1 MSDAHFI
8 ETIIGVGILLF
19 AAKLMA
25 ELFLR
30 LKLPI
35 VLGELI
41 AGMVVG
47 PFALGGL
54 EIIDGKQLLQ
64 INDEIRVLGEMGA
77 IVILFMAGLE
87 MTPKEFLKGGKAA
100 FVVGTLGVVIPF
112 FAGLAVFQLFGFD
125 VLQSMLIATA
135 LTATS
140 IAISI
145 QVLNEFGK
153 IKTPEARLIIGA
165 AIVDD
170 ILAIAVL
177 SVVTSMAGSEGGVDD
192 IDITEITIT
201 ILKVLGFFAIMLVVA
216 VVVIP
221 KIITPRLWKAKG
233 SVEGIA
239 TAAFFGAAALAGSIG
254 LSPIVGAFAVGMALS
269 TTKVFE
275 KIENYIGKIG
285 LIFAPL
291 FFAIMLIVAV
301 VVIPKV
307 ITPRIWKAK
316 GSVEGIATAA
326 FFGAAALAGSI
337 GLSPIVGA
345 FAVGMALS
353 TTKVFDKIENYV
365 GKIGLI
371 FAPLFFAII
380 GAQVDLRAVDLNILA
395 LSAVIVIIAVTTK
408 LFGCG
413 LPAMY
418 FLKSKQKGL
427 RVGIGMISRGEVG
440 LIVAGVG
447 ITAGIL
453 TSEVYSTIIIMVVVT
468 TIITPI
474 WLKIEYRKEQKN
486 DKNESNKTV
495 KQKSE

>member
-1 MSDAHFI
+1 MAAEAHFI

-35 VLGELI
+35 VLGELL
-41 AGMVVG
+41 AGMIVG
-47 PFALGGL
+47 PFALGAFFVV
-54 EIIDGKQLLQ
+54 DGKQLLQ
-64 INDEIRVLGEMGA
+64 INDEIRILGEMGA

-87 MTPKEFLKGGKAA
+87 MTPKEFLRGGKAS
-100 FVVGTLGVVIPF
+100 FTVGTLGVVVPF
-112 FAGLAVFQLFGFD
+112 FAGLAVFQMFGFD
-125 VLQSMLIATA
+125 ALQSMLIATA

-165 AIVDD
+165 AVVDD

-177 SVVTSMAGSEGGVDD
+177 SVVSSIAGSEGGVES
-192 IDITEITIT
+192 IDITEIMIT
-201 ILKVLGFFAIMLVVA
+201 ILQVLGFFAVMLIVA

-221 KIITPRLWKAKG
+221 KVITPRLWKAKG

-239 TAAFFGAAALAGSIG
+239 TASFFGAAALAGSIG

-291 FFAIMLIVAV
+291 FFAI
-301 VVIPKV
+301 
-307 ITPRIWKAK
+307 
-316 GSVEGIATAA
+316 
-326 FFGAAALAGSI
+326 
-337 GLSPIVGA
+337 
-345 FAVGMALS
+345 
-353 TTKVFDKIENYV
+353 
-365 GKIGLI
+365 
-371 FAPLFFAII
+371 I
-380 GAQVDLRAVDLNILA
+380 GAQVDLRAVDLNVLM
-395 LSAVIVIIAVTTK
+395 LSGIIIVVAIATK

-413 LPAMY
+413 LPSMF
-418 FLKSKQKGL
+418 FLKNKAQGM

-447 ITAGIL
+447 VTLGIL
-453 TSEVYSTIIIMVVVT
+453 KSEVYSTIVIMVAVT

-474 WLKIEYRKEQKN
+474 WLKMEYRKEQKN
-486 DKNESNKTV
+486 DKGDTSELSSS
-495 KQKSE
+495 QKEE

>member
-1 MSDAHFI
+1 MSEAHFI

-41 AGMVVG
+41 AGMIVG

-54 EIIDGKQLLQ
+54 QIIDGKQLLQ
-64 INDEIRVLGEMGA
+64 INDEIKILGEMGA

-112 FAGLAVFQLFGFD
+112 FIGLSVFQLFGFD
-125 VLQSMLIATA
+125 ALQSMLIATA

-145 QVLNEFGK
+145 QVLSEFGK
-153 IKTPEARLIIGA
+153 LKTPEARLIIGA

-177 SVVTSMAGSEGGVDD
+177 SVVTSIAGSDGGVDN
-192 IDITEITIT
+192 IDITEVTIT
-201 ILKVLGFFAIMLVVA
+201 ILQVLGFFAIMLIVS

-221 KIITPRLWKAKG
+221 KIITPRIWKAKG

-275 KIENYIGKIG
+275 KIENY
-285 LIFAPL
+285 
-291 FFAIMLIVAV
+291 
-301 VVIPKV
+301 
-307 ITPRIWKAK
+307 
-316 GSVEGIATAA
+316 
-326 FFGAAALAGSI
+326 
-337 GLSPIVGA
+337 
-345 FAVGMALS
+345 
-353 TTKVFDKIENYV
+353 V

-395 LSAVIVIIAVTTK
+395 LSAVIVVVAVTTK

-453 TSEVYSTIIIMVVVT
+453 TSEVYSTIIIIVVVT

-474 WLKIEYRKEQKN
+474 WLKIDYRKEQRN
-486 DKNESNKTV
+486 ANNESY
-495 KQKSE
+495 

>member
-1 MSDAHFI
+1 MSEAQFI

-30 LKLPI
+30 MKLPI

-41 AGMVVG
+41 AGMIVG
-47 PFALGGL
+47 PFALGG
-54 EIIDGKQLLQ
+54 IQIADGKQLLQ
-64 INDEIRVLGEMGA
+64 INDEIRILGEMGA

-100 FVVGTLGVVIPF
+100 FTVGTLGVVVPF
-112 FAGLAVFQLFGFD
+112 FVGLAVFMAFGFD
-125 VLQSMLIATA
+125 ALQSMLIATA

-145 QVLNEFGK
+145 QVLSEFGK
-153 IKTPEARLIIGA
+153 IKTPEARLIISA

-177 SVVTSMAGSEGGVDD
+177 SVVTSIAGSDGG
-192 IDITEITIT
+192 IDNIDPIEVVIT
-201 ILKVLGFFAIMLVVA
+201 ILQVLGFFAIMLIVA

-221 KIITPRLWKAKG
+221 KVISPRIWKAKG

-275 KIENYIGKIG
+275 KIE
-285 LIFAPL
+285 
-291 FFAIMLIVAV
+291 
-301 VVIPKV
+301 
-307 ITPRIWKAK
+307 
-316 GSVEGIATAA
+316 S
-326 FFGAAALAGSI
+326 
-337 GLSPIVGA
+337 
-345 FAVGMALS
+345 
-353 TTKVFDKIENYV
+353 YV

-380 GAQVDLRAVDLNILA
+380 GAQVDLRAVDLNILM
-395 LSAVIVIIAVTTK
+395 LSGVIILVAVTTK

-418 FLKSKQKGL
+418 FLKSKSAGMK
-427 RVGIGMISRGEVG
+427 VGIGMISRGEVG

-447 ITAGIL
+447 VTTGIL

-474 WLKIEYRKEQKN
+474 WLKLEYRKDQKGGNNSPKTKPEQTI
-486 DKNESNKTV
+486 E
-495 KQKSE
+495 